1 MTIKPP
7 VRRFTA
13 REALKYIGPGLLV
26 TIGFIDPGNWAANI
40 AAGSIYGYKLLWVLT
55 LATFFLVVLQHN
67 AAHLGIAT
75 GLCLSEAVTAY
86 FPKTGGRVILGTA
99 VAAAVC
105 TALAEILGAGIALQ
119 MLFQI
124 PLKIGACLA
133 AAFVLIMLATNSYR
147 YLERWLVGFVSLIGL
162 AFLYELFLP
171 RVPWG
176 QAASGWI
183 IPAFPAGAL
192 PIIMS
197 VLGAVVMPHNLFLHS
212 EIIQSREWYRE
223 DEKTIRHQLK
233 FELFD
238 TLFSMGIGW
247 VINSAMVIVA
257 AATFFSRKIAVN
269 DLAQAQTMLEP
280 LLGRGSQIVFALALL
295 FAGIA
300 SAVTAGMSGGTIVAG
315 IFGRAYDLK
324 ENVSR
329 VGVGVTILGGLAFIF
344 LLQDAFKG
352 LLLSQMLLSIQ
363 LPITIFTLI
372 ALTSSKKVMG
382 RFANPKGSR
391 IVLAL
396 VGAVV
401 VGLNVLLILN
411 LAGIL

>member
-1 MTIKPP
+1 MTINPP
-7 VRRFTA
+7 VRRSTA
-13 REALKYIGPGLLV
+13 REILKYLGPGLLV

-67 AAHLGIAT
+67 SAHLGIAT

-119 MLFQI
+119 MLFGI
-124 PLKIGACLA
+124 PLRIGACLSS
-133 AAFVLIMLATNSYR
+133 AFVLIMLATNSYR

-162 AFLYELFLP
+162 GFLYELFLP

-176 QAASGWI
+176 QAAAGWV

-197 VLGAVVMPHNLFLHS
+197 ALGAVVMPHNLFLHS

-269 DLAQAQTMLEP
+269 DLAQAQTMLQP
-280 LLGRGSQIVFALALL
+280 LLGRGSQLVFALTLL

-324 ENVSR
+324 ETVSR
-329 VGVGVTILGGLAFIF
+329 VGVGITILGGLAFIF
-344 LLQDAFKG
+344 VLQDAFKG
-352 LLLSQMLLSIQ
+352 LLLSQMLLSVQ

-382 RFANPKGSR
+382 RFVNALSTK
-391 IVLAL
+391 IVLAV
-396 VGAVV
+396 VGTVV
-401 VGLNVLLILN
+401 VGLNVLLLLN
-411 LAGIL
+411 LSGIF

>member
-7 VRRFTA
+7 VRRFSA
-13 REALKYIGPGLLV
+13 REALKYVGPGLLV

-86 FPKTGGRVILGTA
+86 FPKMGGRIILGTS
-99 VAAAVC
+99 VAAAVS
-105 TALAEILGAGIALQ
+105 TALAEILGSGIALQ
-119 MLFQI
+119 MLFGI
-124 PLKIGACLA
+124 PLRVGSCLA
-133 AAFVLIMLATNSYR
+133 AFFVLIMLATNSYK

-162 AFLYELFLP
+162 GFLYELFLP

-176 QAASGWI
+176 QAAAGWVT
-183 IPAFPAGAL
+183 PAFPAGAL

-197 VLGAVVMPHNLFLHS
+197 ALGAVVMPHNLFLHS

-269 DLAQAQTMLEP
+269 DLAQAQVMLAP
-280 LLGRGSQIVFALALL
+280 LLGRGSQVVFALALL

-315 IFGRAYDLK
+315 MSGRAYDLK

-344 LLQDAFKG
+344 VLQDAFKG
-352 LLLSQMLLSIQ
+352 LLLSQMLLSVQ

-382 RFANPKGSR
+382 RFVNALSTK
-391 IVLAL
+391 IVLVV
-396 VGAVV
+396 VGTVV
-401 VGLNVLLILN
+401 VGLNVLLILD
-411 LAGIL
+411 LTGIL